1 MSSENGMPA
10 TCVHDVVRRP
20 VQSVP
25 RRNER
30 SSIGDTVHMAAYEV
44 YSHVY
49 APQQALIE
57 GNCRGGFGIGELVA
71 YLYARSFPKSEWK
84 QRVKEAF
91 DGNENL

>member
-1 MSSENGMPA
+1 MISENNII
-10 TCVHDVVRRP
+10 HRP
-20 VQSVP
+20 VQQIS

-30 SSIGDTVHMAAYEV
+30 SKIGNAVHMAAYEV

-49 APQQALIE
+49 APQQSLIE
-57 GNCRGGFGIGELVA
+57 GDCRGGFGMGELIA

-91 DGNENL
+91 AGNVNL